1 MNQLVVE
8 LREAGLDKQGPVVS
22 YREASKLP
30 YLSAV
35 IREAMRL
42 HPSVGMI
49 LPRGV
54 PLTGATLVDEKG
66 KKHFMSA
73 GVEIGFNP
81 WIMQRDP
88 DIFPDPEAFK
98 PERWIDADADNL
110 ARMNRAW
117 IAFGAGR
124 HSCSGQ
130 HISMLE
136 MTMLIPSMILRY
148 NMKWADDAA
157 DISVENYFFTMQ
169 KGLKVKLEA
178 RV

>member
-1 MNQLVVE
+1 MNQLVAK
-8 LREAGLDKQGPVVS
+8 LQEACIDGKKSIVS
-22 YREASKLP
+22 YNEASKVP

-54 PLTGATLVDEKG
+54 PPGGAIFVDEKG
-66 KKHFMSA
+66 HRYNIGD

-88 DIFPDPEAFK
+88 EIFPDPNTFK
-98 PERWIDADADNL
+98 PERWIDVEAGQL
-110 ARMNRAW
+110 TRMNRAW

-130 HISMLE
+130 HIAMLE
-136 MTMLIPSMILRY
+136 ITKLIPTLILRY
-148 NMKWADDAA
+148 EMEWEDGAPN
-157 DISVENYFFTMQ
+157 IIVENYFFTMQ
-169 KGLKVKLEA
+169 SGLEIKMSRRK
-178 RV
+178 

>member
-1 MNQLVVE
+1 MDHLTAE
-8 LREAGLDKQGPVVS
+8 LRKAGLDSPGCIPS
-22 YREASKLP
+22 YREASNVA

-54 PLTGATLVDEKG
+54 PTGGATLVDEKG
-66 KKHFMSA
+66 RKFYIGHGA
-73 GVEIGFNP
+73 EIGFNP

-88 DIFPDPEAFK
+88 EIFPDPDAFK
-98 PERWIDADADNL
+98 PNRWIDADSSHL
-110 ARMNRAW
+110 VRMNRAW
-117 IAFGAGR
+117 LAFGAGR

-136 MTMLIPSMILRY
+136 MTKLIPSLVLRY
-148 NMKWADDAA
+148 NMAWQDGASDVK
-157 DISVENYFFTMQ
+157 VENYFFTTQ
-169 KGLKVKLEA
+169 TGLNVSLSA
-178 RV
+178 RK